1 MEEMRVTLETAVEQA
16 DDVILLTDPCGVIQ
30 YVNGAFERVSGHAR
44 TDVLGRHVRIL
55 KSGKHD
61 AAFYRNLWET
71 LTRGQ
76 VWRGTFVN
84 QRKDGRLY
92 EDATVISPVRSDSG
106 RLMGYLAVK
115 HDVTTEQ
122 QTERQRWQAQRML
135 ETIRRVVG
143 GVAHDVN
150 NALMTIVGNIE
161 MLECRAVEAGEPH
174 EEIAE
179 MREACDRAAAVMRQL
194 LVFGRRK
201 VGRPVVVD
209 VNQVVAGLAKMLR
222 RLLGDDV
229 VLTVV
234 SSARPARTLFAVEQ
248 IEQILI
254 ALALRASD
262 IMPGGGTVT
271 ITVCDPDGAL
281 PGSGMTSSSGPDAR
295 WVEIRV
301 ADSGVLLDA
310 DAQARVVEGSAIDG
324 SPSWATGLSLAGI
337 CEMMQRS
344 GGRVAVTS
352 AGGQGTTF
360 AIQLPLAMDEEH
372 HADTDIPG
380 LQGLSGSETVLVAE
394 DEDAVRDLVRLG
406 LSRFGYLVLDA
417 PDGATALARAAAYGG
432 PIDVLVTDV
441 MMPGMD
447 GHELAAHLLAL
458 HPTAKVIYMSGYPDE
473 TLVGERG
480 SRSGAAFLRK
490 PFTPEVV
497 LRTVRTV
504 LDAR

>member
-1 MEEMRVTLETAVEQA
+1 MEQVRVTLETAVEQA
-16 DDVILLTDPCGVIQ
+16 DDVIMLTDPCGVIQ

-44 TDVLGRHVRIL
+44 ADVLGRHVRIL
-55 KSGKHD
+55 KSGNHD

-76 VWRGTFVN
+76 IWRGTFVN

-92 EDATVISPVRSDSG
+92 EDETVISPVRSDSG
-106 RLMGYLAVK
+106 RLIGYLAVK

-122 QTERQRWQAQRML
+122 QTERQRRQAQHMM
-135 ETIRRVVG
+135 EIIRRVAG

-150 NALMTIVGNIE
+150 NALMSIVGNIE
-161 MLECRAVEAGEPH
+161 MLECRAAEAGEPQ

-179 MREACDRAAAVMRQL
+179 MREACERAAAVMRQL
-194 LVFGRRK
+194 LVFGRRQ
-201 VGRPVVVD
+201 VGRPVAVD
-209 VNQVVAGLAKMLR
+209 VNRVVAGLEKMLR
-222 RLLGDDV
+222 RLLGGDIA
-229 VLTVV
+229 LTVV
-234 SSARPARTLFAVEQ
+234 SSAGPARALFAVEQ

-262 IMPGGGTVT
+262 IMMPGDGTVT
-271 ITVCDPDGAL
+271 ITVCDSDGGA
-281 PGSGMTSSSGPDAR
+281 PGSGMASSSGADAR

-301 ADSGVLLDA
+301 ADSGVVLDA
-310 DAQARVVEGSAIDG
+310 DAQARVLEGSAVDR

-337 CEMMQRS
+337 CELMQRS

-352 AGGQGTTF
+352 ARGQGTTF
-360 AIQLPLAMDEEH
+360 TIQLPVAPGADEEAH
-372 HADTDIPG
+372 PG
-380 LQGLSGSETVLVAE
+380 SRGLFGSETILVAE

-406 LSRFGYLVLDA
+406 LSGYGYVVLDA
-417 PDGATALARAAAYGG
+417 PDGATALARAAAHGG

-441 MMPGMD
+441 MMPGIN
-447 GHELAAHLLAL
+447 GYELAAHLLAL

-473 TLVGERG
+473 RLLGEG
-480 SRSGAAFLRK
+480 VSRPGAAFLRK
-490 PFTPEVV
+490 PFTPEVIS
-497 LRTVRTV
+497 RMVRAV